1 MNRKTFNPID
11 ILSIGL
17 VFALFYFILIGS
29 KNYSQIIVE
38 QKGIILSTKYLPLY
52 SFYSILR
59 VFIAFILSFIFAI
72 VYGYL
77 AYRNKTLEIFLIPL
91 LDVLQS
97 IPVLSFLPPV
107 FFFMVSIFKG
117 SRIGL
122 ELASI
127 ILIFTGQ
134 VWNLVFS
141 FYNSLKT
148 IPRELDEGAKINK
161 LNFWQRFTKLDLPH
175 AAIGLI
181 WNSMMSVAGGW
192 FFLMACEN
200 FSVINQNY
208 TLPGLGSFLAKAS
221 EEGNL
226 TMIVFAL
233 ITLILI
239 IVLIDQL
246 IWRPLIAWSI
256 KFKLEE
262 KAEEEVSSV
271 VLDWYQKSQ
280 IINLISKTLILP
292 LNKIMIN
299 IYSKRK
305 SFNENFT
312 FEVIKK
318 IISYIIFGL
327 IFILIIRGFE
337 GLIKLISSV
346 SLDNWLL
353 IFKSGFFTL
362 VRVILAV
369 TIGYLWTIP
378 VGVKIGINPK
388 ISKYAQPIVQIL
400 ASIPATAIF
409 PIILLF
415 FLNIKGGLNISS
427 IILMALGT
435 QWYLLFNVIGGAHQI
450 PKDLI
455 EVSKIFDVKG
465 SRWWS
470 ILTIPAI
477 FPSLITGGITAWGGA
492 WNSSI
497 VSEYVNFGGKVHQIP
512 GLGALISSATENGN
526 TPLLAASTLFMAIIV
541 VLFNRFFWRRMY
553 NLSEEKYHLE

>member
-1 MNRKTFNPID
+1 MNRRIFNPID

-17 VFALFYFILIGS
+17 IFAVFYFVFIGS
-29 KNYSQIIVE
+29 KNYQQIAIE
-38 QKGIILSTKYLPLY
+38 QKGIILSIKYLPLY

-72 VYGYL
+72 FYGYL
-77 AYRNKTLEIFLIPL
+77 AYRNKILEVFLIPL

-107 FFFMVSIFKG
+107 FYFMISIFKG

-148 IPRELDEGAKINK
+148 TPRELDECAKINN
-161 LNFWQRFTKLDLPH
+161 LNFWERFTKLDLPH

-200 FSVINQNY
+200 FSILNQNY
-208 TLPGLGSFLAKAS
+208 TLLGLGSFLAKAS
-221 EEGNL
+221 EEGKLN
-226 TMIVFAL
+226 MIFL
-233 ITLILI
+233 GLFTLILI
-239 IVLIDQL
+239 IILIDQL
-246 IWRPLIAWSI
+246 IWRPLLSWSS

-262 KAEEEVSSV
+262 KSEEELSSL
-271 VLDWYQKSQ
+271 VLDWYQKSN
-280 IINLISKTLILP
+280 IFNIISKKIVVP
-292 LNKIMIN
+292 LNEFMIK

-305 SFNENFT
+305 RLNENFV

-318 IISYIIFGL
+318 LASYIIFGL
-327 IFILIIRGFE
+327 IFLFVLRGLE
-337 GLIKLISSV
+337 GLIKLIFSV
-346 SLDNWLL
+346 SVDDWIL
-353 IFKSGFFTL
+353 IFKSGLFTL
-362 VRVILAV
+362 IRVILAV
-369 TIGYLWTIP
+369 LIGYLWTIP

-400 ASIPATAIF
+400 ASIPATAVF

-435 QWYLLFNVIGGAHQI
+435 QWYLLFNIIGGANQI

-455 EVSKIFDVKG
+455 DVSKIFKVKG
-465 SRWWS
+465 RKWWL
-470 ILTIPAI
+470 ILTIPSI

-497 VSEYVNFGGKVHQIP
+497 VSEYVKFGGKVHKIP
-512 GLGALISSATENGN
+512 GLGALISSATESGN
-526 TPLLAASTLFMAIIV
+526 TPLLASSTLFMAIIV